1 MRNEDKIISIIVKQ
15 SVVSEQE
22 ISKNDL
28 LVVLGIDSLKM
39 VELIVALEDELG
51 ITFDDSELDPMN
63 LTTVEAIINLANK
76 YLNV

>member
-1 MRNEDKIISIIVKQ
+1 MRNEDKIISIIAKQ

-22 ISKNDL
+22 ISKNNL

-63 LTTVEAIINLANK
+63 LTTVEAIVNLANK